1 MKTTNKIM
9 TNEEIYSLALGM
21 SNNFNDNEIYMPAVI
36 AYSIQKNKKVLL
48 EIAEEIELTR
58 MNIIQHY
65 GEIQENGQYLVSK
78 ENIDKANKE
87 LEELLSIQQ
96 EIKIYLCPIE
106 AFDDIKFTSI
116 QMGAIMFMIDED

>member
-21 SNNFNDNEIYMPAVI
+21 SNNFNDNEIYMPAAI

-87 LEELLSIQQ
+87 L
-96 EIKIYLCPIE
+96 
-106 AFDDIKFTSI
+106 
-116 QMGAIMFMIDED
+116 